1 MRASM
6 RSMKLTIF
14 AGVTLFSSLVFLPPG
29 RCAPQSKIGNLT
41 GDTKRGKDLYR
52 RYCVGCHGPKGDG
65 EGENAQWID
74 PKPRD
79 FTMGLFKCRSTISGS
94 LPTDTDIFTTIGRGV
109 DTTNMPPW
117 NPLTDQQRADLVAYI
132 KTFSPRFKEEAPDA
146 PIEIPAESAATPES
160 IMRGQDLYKK
170 LRCAECHGEE
180 GRGNGPSA
188 PTLDD
193 SKGNR
198 IPPYDFTA
206 GSRFKCG
213 TTDQDLYRIFMT
225 GLDGTPMPTFSYW
238 LKPDQAWDLV
248 HFLRTLQVNYKSK
261 SSKAKGM

>member
-1 MRASM
+1 M
-6 RSMKLTIF
+6 RSMKLTIL
-14 AGVTLFSSLVFLPPG
+14 AGITLLSSPVLLPPA

-52 RYCVGCHGPKGDG
+52 RFCIGCHGPKGDG

-79 FTMGLFKCRSTISGS
+79 FTMGLFKCRSTVSGS
-94 LPTDTDIFTTIGRGV
+94 LPLDSDIFDTIGRGV
-109 DTTNMPPW
+109 DTTNMPQW
-117 NPLTDQQRADLVAYI
+117 NPLTDRQRADLVTYI
-132 KTFSPRFKEEAPDA
+132 KTFSPRFKEEKPDA
-146 PIEIPAESAATPES
+146 PIEIPAETAATPEGVQ
-160 IMRGQDLYKK
+160 RGQDLYKK
-170 LRCAECHGEE
+170 LGCFECHGAK
-180 GRGNGPSA
+180 GKGDGPSA

-198 IPPYDFTA
+198 IPPYDFTI
-206 GSRFKCG
+206 GTRFKCG
-213 TTDQDLYRIFMT
+213 ITDQDLYRIFMT

-238 LKPDQAWDLV
+238 LKPEQAWDLV

-261 SSKAKGM
+261 SSKAKGL